1 MARLDRNYQWYG
13 KPTADKT
20 HETER
25 ASAGQLIAV
34 KRSLQAEWNVKEWKH
49 GLTLKI
55 KKKGMREAYTM
66 ISVYNNDR
74 RNWCKCIDKLNS
86 EIEKYE
92 DKRDRLIV
100 AGDLNAR
107 IGVEQEVAECGTLLE
122 IKILKRRLEDRVV
135 RNEGRRLFKWC
146 EEKAWLLMNGRR
158 RETRK
163 GRSLAWDMAK
173 GWDQLWI

>member
-92 DKRDRLIV
+92 DRRDRFIV
-100 AGDLNAR
+100 AGELNAR
-107 IGVEQEVAECGTLLE
+107 IGVEQEVAECGSIRDKDT
-122 IKILKRRLEDRVV
+122 
-135 RNEGRRLFKWC
+135 
-146 EEKAWLLMNGRR
+146 EEAFRGHTGAAL
-158 RETRK
+158 
-163 GRSLAWDMAK
+163 
-173 GWDQLWI
+173 